1 MEQTQRYDWLDIMKL
16 MGIWLMYITHY
27 DGMGRYG
34 MVGQYTLL
42 GILFFAS
49 GFTAFRAK
57 EKPWLSFAKQKFLR
71 LMVPYFLFGVL
82 ILAVRIFVFE
92 LTIGE
97 MIQWMK
103 GLLYGARNVCPVAA
117 MWFLPCLFFMELYH
131 ETVRRLLKKP
141 ALVWLCAAIVSAA
154 VKLIHEGAVL
164 PWGMDM
170 AGRFWIYYA
179 IGDAVSLLARS
190 EWLYKNKKKPV
201 WRIAAVVGA
210 AFSWY
215 VLYINFYYGL
225 AYFPSLFGVN
235 EPSYP
240 VLSAIT
246 FLYECSGIVCA
257 FSAALFLQKSKL
269 LCAMGRSTLVL
280 CTTEQL
286 VKILAPMV
294 LAAIGLTMPDSGS
307 QVGGSVMMIQAFL
320 MMLASY
326 FVFALPIE
334 RYFPWMLGRLKPLK
348 SKEREKV
355 YSA

>member
-1 MEQTQRYDWLDIMKL
+1 MQGTQRYNWLDVMKL
-16 MGIWLMYITHY
+16 IGIWLMYVTHY

-49 GFTAFRAK
+49 GFTAFRAE
-57 EKPWLSFAKQKFLR
+57 EKTWRNFAKEKFLR
-71 LMVPYFLFGVL
+71 LMVPYFVFGVL
-82 ILAVRIFVFE
+82 VLAVRVFLFE

-131 ETVRRLLKKP
+131 ETIRRLLKKP
-141 ALVWLCAAIVSAA
+141 ALVWICAAVASAA

-170 AGRFWIYYA
+170 AARFWIYYA
-179 IGDAVSLLARS
+179 IGDAASLLARS
-190 EWLYKNKKKPV
+190 GWLYDNQHKLG
-201 WRIAAVVGA
+201 WRLTAAVGVA
-210 AFSWY
+210 LSWY

-225 AYFPSLFGVN
+225 TYFPSLFGVN
-235 EPSYP
+235 EPSYF
-240 VLSAIT
+240 VLSGIT
-246 FLYECSGIVCA
+246 FLYECSGIACA
-257 FSAALFLQKSKL
+257 FSAALLLQKSKL

-286 VKILAPMV
+286 VKILVPPA
-294 LAAIGLTMPDSGS
+294 LAAIGLTIPDSGT
-307 QVGGSVMMIQAFL
+307 QVGGNVMAMQAFW

-334 RYFPWMLGRLKPLK
+334 RYFPWMLGRFKPF
-348 SKEREKV
+348 SRKEKEKA
-355 YSA
+355 YSV